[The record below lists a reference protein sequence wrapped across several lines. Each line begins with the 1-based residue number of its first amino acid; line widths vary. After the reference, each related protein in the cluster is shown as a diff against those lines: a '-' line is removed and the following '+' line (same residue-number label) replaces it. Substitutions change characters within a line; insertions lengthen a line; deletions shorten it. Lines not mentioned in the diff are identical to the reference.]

1 MKKVLRCLAIM
12 AVALLAAVNYEMFV
26 FPNQFA
32 PSGLNGMATMIQY
45 LLHVNVGYITLLI
58 NVPLA
63 VLVFFKVDRK
73 MALYSMLYV
82 VTFSLLLL
90 VFARYSVFKDL
101 AYETDNGTSL
111 ILGPLAA
118 GIINGFCYSCMIRW
132 GANTG
137 GMDFIAALIHK
148 KHPDKDLM
156 WIIFSL
162 NVMVAAVSYFV
173 YHFKIEPVLLCIIYC
188 YLTSAVGD
196 RVLKT
201 GKSAV
206 KFEIITHAPAA
217 LSQEILYKLGHGVT
231 VLDGRGMYSGKD
243 TKVLLCVINRNQ
255 VPELEA
261 IIRRYPGT
269 FAYLAGVSEVMG
281 NFKHVKKRHEIPEA
295 KP

>member
-1 MKKVLRCLAIM
+1 
-12 AVALLAAVNYEMFV
+12 
-26 FPNQFA
+26 
-32 PSGLNGMATMIQY
+32 
-45 LLHVNVGYITLLI
+45 
-58 NVPLA
+58 
-63 VLVFFKVDRK
+63 

-82 VTFSLLLL
+82 LTFSLLLL
-90 VFARYSVFKDL
+90 VFARYPIFKDL

-118 GIINGFCYSCMIRW
+118 GIINGFCYSCVVRW

-137 GMDFIAALIHK
+137 GMDFVAALIHK
-148 KHPDKDLM
+148 KRPEMDLM

-162 NVMVAAVSYFV
+162 NVMVAAGSYFV
-173 YHFKIEPVLLCIIYC
+173 YGFQIEPVLLCIIYC

-231 VLDGRGMYSGKD
+231 VLDGRGMYSGKE

-255 VPELEA
+255 VPDLEA
-261 IIRRYPGT
+261 IIRHYPGT
-269 FAYLAGVSEVMG
+269 FAYLAGVSEVVG
-281 NFKHVKKRHEIPEA
+281 NFKHIKKRHEIPEA

>member
-12 AVALLAAVNYEMFV
+12 SVALLAAVNYEMFV

-63 VLVFFKVDRK
+63 LLVFFKVDRK

-90 VFARYSVFKDL
+90 VFARYPIFK
-101 AYETDNGTSL
+101 
-111 ILGPLAA
+111 
-118 GIINGFCYSCMIRW
+118 
-132 GANTG
+132 

-162 NVMVAAVSYFV
+162 NVMVAAASYFV
-173 YHFKIEPVLLCIIYC
+173 YNFKIEPVLLCIIYC